1 MRKNMLPLYTLAQI
15 IAFYNFDTFN
25 KVCNSEWKNQFYMV
39 AVPKKEEKQVTKA
52 KSDTKALIRR
62 QEANRR
68 MDLDGMSMCCNVA
81 TQGQN

>member
-1 MRKNMLPLYTLAQI
+1 
-15 IAFYNFDTFN
+15 
-25 KVCNSEWKNQFYMV
+25 MV